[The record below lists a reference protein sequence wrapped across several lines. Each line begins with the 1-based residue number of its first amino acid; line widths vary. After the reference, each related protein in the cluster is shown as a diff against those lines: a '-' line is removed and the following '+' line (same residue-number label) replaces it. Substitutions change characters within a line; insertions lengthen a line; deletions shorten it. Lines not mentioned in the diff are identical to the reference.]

1 MSEYNIKYKIWT
13 MITSNGIGKLVGW
26 GVILTLNPG
35 TLLNISAC
43 YIIHICYFYHANEL
57 MQKYNKAYY
66 W

>member
-1 MSEYNIKYKIWT
+1 